1 MKMLPTVLIADD
13 HPLFRDALKQAIKPV
28 LPEHQTVGV
37 GNLAE
42 ARERMK
48 QGDIS
53 LLLLDLHMSDSH
65 GFVGLIE
72 FRQEFPSVP
81 IVVVSASED
90 PEIIIR
96 AIEFGASGFIPKSSS
111 LDQMS
116 GAIDAIMQGDIWTPD
131 HIDLDNVIL
140 DKEQSETNQK
150 LKQLTGA
157 QLKVLHAVVRGLL
170 NKQIAH
176 ELGITEATVKAHL
189 TAIFRKLDVINRTQA
204 VMVARGLD
212 IEKAL
217 LDVD

>member
-1 MKMLPTVLIADD
+1 MLPTVLIADD

-28 LPEHQTVGV
+28 LQEHKTVEAS
-37 GNLAE
+37 NLAE
-42 ARERMK
+42 AREWMQ

-81 IVVVSASED
+81 IIVVSASEE
-90 PEIIIR
+90 PEIIAR

-111 LDQMS
+111 LEQMS
-116 GAIDAIMQGDIWTPD
+116 SAIDAIMQGDIWTPD
-131 HIDLDNVIL
+131 HIDLDNVNF

-204 VMVARGLD
+204 VMVAQGLD
-212 IEKAL
+212 IERAM